1 MQLKLDAKTLIVGV
15 AVGVV
20 LTVAIGA
27 GVGSADAAR
36 FGIAV
41 EEKGVALV
49 QTSSGSLY
57 VVSPQTAMATRVL
70 RHSSLNQDP
79 GDSRNSR
86 GKPLNLTISVETNN
100 SKKK

>member
-1 MQLKLDAKTLIVGV
+1 MQLKLDGKTLMVGI

-41 EEKGVALV
+41 EEKGAALV

-57 VVSPQTAMATRVL
+57 IVSPRTAMATRVL
-70 RHSSLNQDP
+70 RQSSFSPEP

-86 GKPLNLTISVETNN
+86 GTPLSLTIRTDV
-100 SKKK
+100 KKSSRK